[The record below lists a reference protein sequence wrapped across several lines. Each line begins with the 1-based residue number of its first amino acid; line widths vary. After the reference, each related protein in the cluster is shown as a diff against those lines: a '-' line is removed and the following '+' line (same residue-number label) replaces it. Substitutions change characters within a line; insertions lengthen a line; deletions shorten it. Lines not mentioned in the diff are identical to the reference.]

1 MASTAIPESSERR
14 QLDRLLHR
22 DSAAEVDPI
31 TYEVIRHNLWSVN
44 EEHAATI
51 VKVSGSPI
59 VVFGHDFN
67 PSILTEDGEW
77 VFFGPYIQYLN
88 AAADYAIGW
97 TLEHYAE
104 NPGIE
109 DGDMFLT
116 NDPWIGSNHQPDTTL
131 LCPVFIDGK
140 IFCWVTNT
148 MNQYDLGGNT
158 PGSFCPSAR
167 DVFDES
173 PPMPPVKI
181 VEGGRLRRDVEEMYV
196 RRSRL
201 PYLVSLDLRAE
212 IAGNNVARK
221 RILELVERYDAETV
235 KAAMRKIIDDSE
247 ASFVQKLRA
256 LPDAVIR
263 DLVHLEVALPGD
275 KRTYRCQ
282 LTMEKRGDELTFSN
296 EGSDPEVGAINM
308 TQIGWRGAIQ
318 SVILPFFLYDQLYAI
333 GGALRHL
340 NFQPQLGTLN
350 VADFPSAISCSPAFG
365 VYATIVNANNC
376 FAKLVSTNTE
386 QRKQLTCNAMS
397 QWPVI
402 SMSGT
407 DQWGSPYGTILMD
420 PMGVG
425 TGAFAERDGIDTGGF
440 FHDPM
445 GTSPNVEQNEF
456 FFPMLYLYRRENMDS
471 GGAGRFRG
479 GVSTEISFIPHG
491 TEQIDHTT
499 AACGSAVPCTTG
511 IFGGYPGCTN
521 DFHLQRDTDVRS
533 GFEQGRLLVER
544 GELGGHEEQVL
555 SKQVGLVQRPSDV
568 YTIHW
573 SGGAGFGDPIDR
585 DPQAVARDVRE
596 GYVSGEA
603 AREIHGVVLDAAG
616 ELDEDATERM
626 REQIRELRRRES
638 APAERS
644 AR

>member
-1 MASTAIPESSERR
+1 MASTATVDSA
-14 QLDRLLHR
+14 QQLLHR
-22 DSAAEVDPI
+22 DSAAEVDPV
-31 TYEVIRHNLWSVN
+31 TYEVVKHNLWSVN

-88 AAADYAIGW
+88 AAADYAIHW
-97 TLEHYAE
+97 TLDNYAQ
-104 NPGIE
+104 NPGIQ

-131 LCPVFIDGK
+131 LCPVFIEGK

-148 MNQYDLGGNT
+148 MNQYDLGGVT
-158 PGSFCPSAR
+158 PGSFCPNAA
-167 DVFDES
+167 DVFQES

-212 IAGNNVARK
+212 IAGNNVARQ
-221 RILELVERYDAETV
+221 RILELVDRYGAQTV
-235 KAAMRKIIDDSE
+235 KATMRKIIDDSE
-247 ASFVQKLRA
+247 VSFVQKLRA

-263 DLVHLEVALPGD
+263 DVVHLEVALPGD
-275 KRTYRCQ
+275 RRTYRCQ
-282 LTMEKRGDELTFSN
+282 LTMEKQDDTLIFTN

-308 TQIGWRGAIQ
+308 TEIGWRGSIQ

-340 NFQPQLGTLN
+340 RFQPQRGTLN
-350 VADFPSAISCSPAFG
+350 VADFPSAVSCSPAFG

-376 FAKLVSTNTE
+376 VAKLVSADAT
-386 QRKQLTCNAMS
+386 QRRQLTCNAMS

-402 SMSGT
+402 SMAGT

-425 TGAFAERDGIDTGGF
+425 TGAFADRDGIDTGGF

-456 FFPMLYLYRRENMDS
+456 FFPMLYLYKRENTDS
-471 GGAGRFRG
+471 AGAGRYRG

-491 TEQIDHTT
+491 TDEINHTT

-511 IFGGYPGCTN
+511 IFGGFPGCTN

-533 GFEQGRLLVER
+533 AFEQGRLLIER
-544 GELGGHEEQVL
+544 DEVGGQEAPVL
-555 SKQVGLVQRPSDV
+555 SKQVALIQKPSDV

-573 SGGAGFGDPIDR
+573 SGGAGLGDPLDR
-585 DPQAVARDVRE
+585 DPEAVAEDLRE
-596 GYVSGEA
+596 GYVSQKA
-603 AREIHGVVLDAAG
+603 ASELHGVAI
-616 ELDEDATERM
+616 DEHGQVDQEGTARL
-626 REQIRELRRRES
+626 REQIRRRRRDQ
-638 APAERS
+638 AMPIERNG
-644 AR
+644 R